1 MNKIYYFI
9 VATIRVFG
17 SYLSSFSSILK
28 KLVYYMTARTHA
40 GIRVRLWMAVV
51 MSVAALLF
59 DFLYLQAE
67 FDRLPD
73 YVPLLFDLNGEIAE
87 WGNKAMLN
95 GLNETRLAFF
105 LIMAL
110 IGWLIYVVKGR
121 TLQAERVGL
130 LFVDIANL
138 VITTGVAMAAVYIEI
153 AKGDINQKLAEEW
166 EYAVMCFWLLT
177 LIIEYIAD
185 KKYIKKIA
193 S

>member
-1 MNKIYYFI
+1 MNKLYYFF

-17 SYLSSFSSILK
+17 SYLSSFSGILK

-59 DFLYLQAE
+59 DFFYLQDE
-67 FDRLPD
+67 FDRLPE

-87 WGNKAMLN
+87 WGHKAMLDD
-95 GLNETRLAFF
+95 LNETRLAFF

-110 IGWLIYVVKGR
+110 IGWLVYVVKGR
-121 TLQAERVGL
+121 TLQAERIGL
-130 LFVDIANL
+130 LIVDIANL
-138 VITTGVAMAAVYIEI
+138 VVTTGVAMAAVYIEI

-166 EYAVMCFWLLT
+166 EYAVMIFWLLT
-177 LIIEYIAD
+177 LVFEFIVDRKHIQTS
-185 KKYIKKIA
+185 K
-193 S
+193 